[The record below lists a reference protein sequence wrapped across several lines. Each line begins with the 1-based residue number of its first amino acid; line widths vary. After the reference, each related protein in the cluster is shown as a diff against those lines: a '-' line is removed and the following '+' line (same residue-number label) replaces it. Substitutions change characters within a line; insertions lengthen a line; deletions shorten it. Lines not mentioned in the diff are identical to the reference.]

1 MEKAIHDWHKMA
13 GNINNA
19 KACCKC
25 YKFAKSYGIP
35 PQTFYKYV
43 KPNNPQVL
51 GDGNHGLKKWMTND
65 NVQYAGCVLAHA
77 DQENDGLSSKEA
89 VYMIQELQPDLT
101 RVAAQK
107 QIQRYVLPMNSK
119 LSLLKKYKQKVQATT
134 SDRLNVNAAQQYR
147 WHLELMKFMIF

>member
-1 MEKAIHDWHKMA
+1 MVGVKWQATSTTVRRVVNVTNLPRIMEL
-13 GNINNA
+13 
-19 KACCKC
+19 
-25 YKFAKSYGIP
+25 S

-107 QIQRYVLPMNSK
+107 QINCYVLPMNS
-119 LSLLKKYKQKVQATT
+119 
-134 SDRLNVNAAQQYR
+134 
-147 WHLELMKFMIF
+147 